1 MAQIKAW
8 GRKLFMPW
16 AEKKFTKGIIEEWLN
31 LFLVGIYS
39 HNFIAILIIFY
50 FLCLFSIDKVPPH
63 YVMMSPCCN
72 KFEINITTMFFMPF
86 NLYNFCR
93 KYYFF

>member
-16 AEKKFTKGIIEEWLN
+16 AEKKFTDGIIEEWLN

-39 HNFIAILIIFY
+39 HNFIAILIIF
-50 FLCLFSIDKVPPH
+50 
-63 YVMMSPCCN
+63 
-72 KFEINITTMFFMPF
+72 FFM
-86 NLYNFCR
+86 LI
-93 KYYFF
+93 